1 MVNGAQRGLLLVAG
15 IGGPAV
21 VAASATAT
29 AIAYRGTKGQAY
41 SPLSHWVSELGEE
54 DVSRL
59 APVFNAGAVI
69 GGACLAAL
77 MTSLAMTRR
86 GGFAR
91 AYGPIGAL
99 AGLAGSLV
107 GRFPMNRIVPHAIAS
122 VSFFNLTA
130 LAIALA
136 SVDFAKHPEPRF
148 GRAQA
153 SIGAAST
160 VAFVAFALVVS
171 EAIRTQGLAAL
182 EAPDPREA
190 VSPLTTLEW
199 ATLLLTMAWVV
210 STSWRWAKAAR

>member
-1 MVNGAQRGLLLVAG
+1 VNGPQRSLLRVAG

-21 VAASATAT
+21 VATSALAT
-29 AIAYRGTKGQAY
+29 AIAYRGSKGQPY

-59 APVFNAGAVI
+59 APVFNAGAVV
-69 GGACLAAL
+69 GGACLGL
-77 MTSLAMTRR
+77 VMTSLAMTRR
-86 GGFAR
+86 GGLAR
-91 AYGPIGAL
+91 AYGPIGAV
-99 AGLAGSLV
+99 AGIAGALV

-136 SVDFAKHPEPRF
+136 SVDFAKRPEPRF
-148 GRAQA
+148 GRIQA

-160 VAFVAFALVVS
+160 AAFVAFALVVS

-182 EAPDPREA
+182 EAPDPCEA
-190 VSPLTTLEW
+190 VSPLTSLEW
-199 ATLLLTMAWVV
+199 ATLLLIMAWVV
-210 STSWRWAKAAR
+210 STSWRWAGTTR